1 MKAGDLVRN
10 PRSAHPELVGTIAT
24 GKVFQSRIGVIWPTS
39 NGQVSLEPVMH
50 LEVID
55 EER

>member
-10 PRSAHPELVGTIAT
+10 PRSFNPELVGTVAT
-24 GKVFQSRIGVIWPTS
+24 GEVFQNRIGVIWPTS
-39 NGQVSLEPVMH
+39 NGQVSLEPIMH